1 MIRRPPRSTRT
12 DTLFPYPALFRA
24 DLARERV
31 DPAVWAGLESGGADG
46 ITARNNR
53 VAFEAIRLCS
63 RVLRPMAGAHT
74 RLKLGRDALAHPI
87 LIAPSS
93 WHGLVHTDGE
103 RATALE
109 IGRASSRERVC
120 QYV

>member
-1 MIRRPPRSTRT
+1 MRISDWSSDVCSSDLPMPPMTAPLCAQ
-12 DTLFPYPALFRA
+12 DYC

-31 DPAVWAGLESGGADG
+31 DPAVWAWLESGGADG

-74 RLKLGRDALAHPI
+74 RLKLGRDALADRKSTR
-87 LIAPSS
+87 LNSS
-93 WHGLVHTDGE
+93 H
-103 RATALE
+103 
-109 IGRASSRERVC
+109 
-120 QYV
+120 